1 MLDVQAFSVAMCVYA
16 GDDPLHFQT
25 AVDSVICQ
33 TVQPR
38 EIVIVVDGPVP
49 ERLNAVIQAYER
61 KELFHIIRLPENLG
75 HGEARRRGIESC
87 RCELIALMDAD
98 DVSVPVRFEKQLA
111 SFAADSELAIVGG
124 DISEFVGTEDC
135 IVGYRRLPV
144 RDDEIKQYM
153 RKRCPFNQVTVMFR
167 KEAVQQVGGYLDWYC
182 EEDYYLW
189 IRMYL
194 AGMKFANIP
203 EVLVNVRVGREM
215 YQRRGGLRYFTSEAK
230 LQRYMRH
237 NHIIGVPTY
246 VTNVVKRFIV
256 QVLLPNRVRGWVF
269 QKFARSN
276 V

>member
-16 GDDPLHFQT
+16 GDDPLHFQK

-49 ERLNAVIQAYER
+49 ERLNAFIQAYEH

-111 SFAADSELAIVGG
+111 AFAADSELAIVGG

-203 EVLVNVRVGREM
+203 EVLVHVRVGREM
-215 YQRRGGLRYFTSEAK
+215 YQRRGGLRYFKSEAK

-237 NHIIGVPTY
+237 HHIIGVPTY
-246 VTNVVKRFIV
+246 VTNIVKRFIV

-276 V
+276 A

>member
-246 VTNVVKRFIV
+246 VTNIVKRFIV